1 MSNDPQGD
9 AFPGWQELA
18 AHVEECDSCREAPP
32 PLDRIASSLACGGA
46 EVDVTSMSQRTVMRL
61 RSELERRARMAL
73 VRRVAAGVL
82 LAVLPLPAVLLYNT
96 YVLRIV
102 YHAVSG
108 LLPATFAAYLLL
120 SYAAFLMLLF
130 AATYAAIPICLARQ
144 TARSAVAL
152 RWCQ

>member
-1 MSNDPQGD
+1 MSNNLQED
-9 AFPGWQELA
+9 ALPAWQELA

-32 PLDRIASSLACGGA
+32 PLDRIASFLGPGGV
-46 EVDVTSMSQRTVMRL
+46 EVDVTPMSQRTVMRL
-61 RSELERRARMAL
+61 RPELERRARMAL

-82 LAVLPLPAVLLYNT
+82 LAVLPMPAVLLYNT

-108 LLPATFAAYLLL
+108 FLPASFAAYLLL

-130 AATYAAIPICLARQ
+130 AATYAAIPICLARR
-144 TARSAVAL
+144 APRNAVAL
-152 RWCQ
+152 G